1 LHQGLAFR
9 GHNESEDSSNRGN
22 FIEFLKFL
30 TANSEEV
37 NKYVLNNAPGNC
49 LLTSPKIQK
58 QLIQCCAIETRKK
71 IIEELGEEPFAI
83 LADESSDISHKE
95 QLALCLRYVDK
106 LGRPCEHFLGVVHVD
121 DTTSLS
127 LKEAIEALLAS
138 HGLSITRIR
147 GQGYDG
153 ASNMKGHIKGLKT
166 LIMQESPSAYYIHC
180 FAHQLQLV
188 LVAVAKGNNDC
199 VWFFDQVSLLL
210 NIVGV
215 SCKRHGMIRN
225 SRLESVMKAI
235 ECEELETGSGLNQE
249 RGLPRPGDTRWGS
262 HYRTIVNIISMY
274 PTIRDVLIT
283 LGEDPTQKGDWP
295 KIHAIV
301 GVFESFDFVFAA
313 HLMLIILGYTNELS
327 ECLQRREQDILNAI
341 SLVRVAKARMQ
352 KLRSNGWDQFLQ
364 RVTLFCNKHGV
375 QVPAMDGQYVP
386 YGRSARFAQNQTIDD
401 HFRKEVFIGGQ

>member
-1 LHQGLAFR
+1 
-9 GHNESEDSSNRGN
+9 
-22 FIEFLKFL
+22 
-30 TANSEEV
+30 
-37 NKYVLNNAPGNC
+37 
-49 LLTSPKIQK
+49 
-58 QLIQCCAIETRKK
+58 
-71 IIEELGEEPFAI
+71 
-83 LADESSDISHKE
+83 
-95 QLALCLRYVDK
+95 
-106 LGRPCEHFLGVVHVD
+106 VV
-121 DTTSLS
+121 
-127 LKEAIEALLAS
+127 K
-138 HGLSITRIR
+138 GF
-147 GQGYDG
+147 DG
-153 ASNMKGHIKGLKT
+153 ASNMKEHIKGLKT
-166 LIMQESPSAYYIHC
+166 LIMQESPSAYYTHC
-180 FAHQLQLV
+180 SAHQLQLV

-375 QVPAMDGQYVP
+375 QVPSMCLM
-386 YGRSARFAQNQTIDD
+386 GRSARFARNQI
-401 HFRKEVFIGGQ
+401 

>member
-1 LHQGLAFR
+1 MVF
-9 GHNESEDSSNRGN
+9 
-22 FIEFLKFL
+22 
-30 TANSEEV
+30 
-37 NKYVLNNAPGNC
+37 Y
-49 LLTSPKIQK
+49 
-58 QLIQCCAIETRKK
+58 
-71 IIEELGEEPFAI
+71 
-83 LADESSDISHKE
+83 
-95 QLALCLRYVDK
+95 
-106 LGRPCEHFLGVVHVD
+106 
-121 DTTSLS
+121 
-127 LKEAIEALLAS
+127 
-138 HGLSITRIR
+138 
-147 GQGYDG
+147 
-153 ASNMKGHIKGLKT
+153 
-166 LIMQESPSAYYIHC
+166 
-180 FAHQLQLV
+180 
-188 LVAVAKGNNDC
+188 
-199 VWFFDQVSLLL
+199 QVSLLL

-386 YGRSARFAQNQTIDD
+386 YGRSARFARNQTIDD
-401 HFRKEVFIGGQ
+401 HFRREVFIGVIDHISQELDNRFDEVNLELLSCMSAFSPADSIASLRHKSYVGLLISTLMTSLTRI